1 MKICDD
7 NKIYQYWG
15 KTNRFRDKDNL
26 SIHLLIY
33 HCLDAAAVGRI
44 LLKND
49 KLLFNRLAGHINLEN
64 EKILC
69 LISYY
74 LALHDVG
81 KFSYRFQHM
90 IRGEHSENYTQ
101 RHDNLG
107 FCLWEKTFSDIWL
120 KNLLCLNKNVDK
132 YDWQDVLLPWYYAV
146 TGHHGK
152 PPHSN
157 VNGIAI
163 NPEDFFSDDNLSA
176 INSFLEEIATILM
189 NNNPKFGL
197 IEWNDGLEDAFKRSS
212 WLIAGLVILSDWI
225 GSNSDFFPPCS
236 IPLPIEDYWYK
247 FALPQAELAVVAS
260 GVLPSS
266 ISQNTGMSS
275 LFPNIEKPTPLQTY
289 VSTCKIEDGVQLFI
303 LEDSTGS
310 GKTEAALTLA
320 HRLMAKGLA
329 EGIFV
334 ALPTM
339 ATANAMYGRLAK
351 AYRKLFPADEK
362 PSLILSHSAR
372 LLSDTFR
379 NSIGLENS
387 HISHMI
393 ETSVD
398 GDTASAQCSTWL
410 ADNRKK
416 ALLANVGVGT
426 IDQALLAVLPSNH
439 QSLRLLGLS
448 RSVLIVDEVHAYD
461 PYMHTL
467 LCELLRFHSAL
478 GGCAIL
484 LSATLPIKQR
494 QKLIEKF
501 NNGPLKMISGNNDF
515 PLVTHIANQ
524 NISEISVGTLEGSQ
538 RVVAMEFFD
547 KTNDVEKRLIDI
559 ITEGGCACWIRNT
572 VDDAVEAYK
581 RLSSASVLGSEKT
594 ILFHARFA
602 MGDRL
607 NIENRVIKT
616 FGKDSNDSTRK
627 GCLLIATQVVEQ
639 SLDLDFDYMISDLA
653 PIDLVIQ
660 RAGRLHRH
668 RRGERGTPTLGILAP
683 LMTDNP
689 NENWY
694 SDLFPKAA
702 FVYPSH
708 GQLWLT
714 ARLLAE
720 RGKLIMPDNARYLI
734 EHVFGVS
741 AQREIPKGLRN
752 RDDKAAGEAKANV
765 CVAHLNHLK
774 LNDGYKATIN
784 QWMDDII
791 TPTRLGELHVTVRLA
806 RWDGRNITPW
816 VKSELFAWELSQLS
830 INLIKIKEVAQYEG
844 TLKEAVEKAFVSMP
858 DNGKW
863 CVLIPLS
870 TVNEQEWEGYAN
882 DSNGRKVRV
891 SYNQITGLIVNLW

>member
-1 MKICDD
+1 MDIYSD
-7 NKIYQYWG
+7 NKIYMYWG
-15 KTNRFRDKDNL
+15 KTNRFKDKDDV
-26 SIHLLIY
+26 SSHLLVY
-33 HCLDAAAVGRI
+33 HCLDVAAVGRV
-44 LLKND
+44 LLQHD
-49 KLLFNRLAGHINLEN
+49 KLLFNRLTDRIHLDNDKTLS
-64 EKILC
+64 
-69 LISYY
+69 LITYY
-74 LALHDVG
+74 LALHDIG
-81 KFSYRFQHM
+81 KFSYRFQDM
-90 IRGEHSENYTQ
+90 IRGDYSENYSQ

-107 FCLWEKTFSDIWL
+107 FCLWGEKILPEIWQ
-120 KNLLCLNKNVDK
+120 KNLLGLDQNVDK
-132 YDWQDVLLPWYYAV
+132 IDWQEVLLPWYQSV

-152 PPHSN
+152 PPKSSS
-157 VNGIAI
+157 I
-163 NPEDFFSDDNLSA
+163 NYTDFFSEEDIFAVNL
-176 INSFLEEIATILM
+176 FLEITSTLLV
-189 NNNPKFGL
+189 NNDTKSVL
-197 IEWNDGLEDAFKRSS
+197 IGWDKDLIDAFEKSS

-225 GSNSDFFPPCS
+225 GSNSDFFPLCS
-236 IPLPIEDYWYK
+236 TSLPIEDYWNK
-247 FALPQAELAVVAS
+247 FALPQAELAVAAS
-260 GVLPSS
+260 GILPSL
-266 ISQNTGMSS
+266 ISQNTGMRS
-275 LFPNIEKPTPLQTY
+275 LFPNIEKPSPLQTH

-329 EGIFV
+329 EGVFV

-339 ATANAMYGRLAK
+339 ATANAMYERLAK
-351 AYRKLFPADEK
+351 AYRKMFPADEK
-362 PSLILSHSAR
+362 PSLVLSHSAR

-379 NSIGLENS
+379 HSIGLENT
-387 HISHMI
+387 HMN

-410 ADNRKK
+410 ADHRKK

-494 QKLIEKF
+494 QELIEKF
-501 NNGPLKMISGNNDF
+501 DNGQLKMKSSNNDF
-515 PLVTHIANQ
+515 PLVTHIVNH
-524 NISEISVGTLEGSQ
+524 NISETSVGYLEGSQ
-538 RVVAMEFFD
+538 RVVAVEFFD
-547 KTNDVEKRLIDI
+547 KSTSVEKRLVDI

-572 VDDAVEAYK
+572 VDDAVESYK
-581 RLSSASVLGSEKT
+581 RLSSVLGSEKT

-607 NIENRVIKT
+607 NIENRVINT
-616 FGKDSNDSTRK
+616 FGKDSTDSTRK
-627 GCLLIATQVVEQ
+627 GWLLIATQVVEQ
-639 SLDLDFDYMISDLA
+639 SLDLDFDYMVSDLA

-668 RRGERGTPTLGILAP
+668 HRGERGTSTLGILAP
-683 LMTDNP
+683 TLTDKP
-689 NENWY
+689 TDDWY
-694 SDLFPKAA
+694 KEMFPKAA
-702 FVYPSH
+702 SVYPSH

-720 RGKLIMPDNARYLI
+720 RGKFVMPDDARSLI
-734 EHVFGVS
+734 ESVFGIS
-741 AQREIPKGLRN
+741 AQDKIPTGLRN

-765 CVAHLNHLK
+765 CVAHLNHLNLK
-774 LNDGYKATIN
+774 HGYKTTIN
-784 QWMDDII
+784 QWLDDTI
-791 TPTRLGELHVTVRLA
+791 TPTRLGELHTTVRLA
-806 RWDGRNITPW
+806 RWDGMNVTPW
-816 VKSELFAWELSQLS
+816 VKSDLFAWQYSQLS
-830 INLIKIKEVAQYEG
+830 INRIKIKEVAQYEG
-844 TLKEAVEKAFVSMP
+844 PLKEAVKKALFSMP
-858 DNGKW
+858 DKGKW

-882 DSNGRKVRV
+882 DCNGRKVRV
-891 SYNQITGLIVNLW
+891 SYNQITGLSVNPWR

>member
-1 MKICDD
+1 MNIYSG

-15 KTNRFRDKDNL
+15 KTNRFKDKDDV
-26 SIHLLIY
+26 SFHLLVY
-33 HCLDAAAVGRI
+33 HCLDVAAVGRV
-44 LLKND
+44 LLQHD
-49 KLLFNRLAGHINLEN
+49 KLLFNRLTKRIHLDNDKALSVIT
-64 EKILC
+64 
-69 LISYY
+69 YY
-74 LALHDVG
+74 LALHDIG
-81 KFSYRFQHM
+81 KFSYRFQKM
-90 IRGEHSENYTQ
+90 IRGDHNENYSR
-101 RHDNLG
+101 RHDDLG
-107 FCLWEKTFSDIWL
+107 FCLWREKVWDEIWE
-120 KNLLCLNKNVDK
+120 KNLIGLNQNFDRN
-132 YDWQDVLLPWYYAV
+132 DWKDVLLPWSHAV

-152 PPHSN
+152 PPQSSS
-157 VNGIAI
+157 IDYT
-163 NPEDFFSDDNLSA
+163 DFFYEEDISA
-176 INSFLEEIATILM
+176 VNFFLEGTSALII
-189 NNNPKFGL
+189 NNNPKTGL
-197 IEWNDGLEDAFKRSS
+197 IDWDKDLLDAFEKSS

-225 GSNSDFFPPCS
+225 GSNSDFFPYCS
-236 IPLPIEDYWYK
+236 TPLPIEDYWYK
-247 FALPQAELAVVAS
+247 FALPQAERAVAAS
-260 GVLPSS
+260 GILPSS
-266 ISQNTGMSS
+266 ISQNTGMRS
-275 LFPNIEKPTPLQTY
+275 LFPNIEKPTPLQTH
-289 VSTCKIEDGVQLFI
+289 VSTCKIEDCVQLFI

-320 HRLMAKGLA
+320 HRLMDKGLA

-339 ATANAMYGRLAK
+339 ATANAMYERLAK
-351 AYRKLFPADEK
+351 AYRKMFPADEN
-362 PSLILSHSAR
+362 PSLVLSHSAR

-379 NSIGLENS
+379 NSIGLEK
-387 HISHMI
+387 SHMN

-467 LCELLRFHSAL
+467 LGELLRFHSAL

-494 QKLIEKF
+494 QELIEKF
-501 NNGPLKMISGNNDF
+501 NNGQLKMKSSNNDF

-524 NISEISVGTLEGSQ
+524 NISETSVGSLEGSQ
-538 RVVAMEFFD
+538 RVIAVEFFD
-547 KTNDVEKRLIDI
+547 KSNDVENRLIDI
-559 ITEGGCACWIRNT
+559 IKEGGCACWIRNT
-572 VDDAVEAYK
+572 VHDAVEAYK
-581 RLSSASVLGSEKT
+581 RLSSVLGSDKT

-616 FGKDSNDSTRK
+616 FGKDSNDYTRK
-627 GCLLIATQVVEQ
+627 GWLLIATQVVEQ
-639 SLDLDFDYMISDLA
+639 SLDLDFDYMVSDLA
-653 PIDLVIQ
+653 PIDLIIQ

-689 NENWY
+689 NEEWY
-694 SDLFPKAA
+694 FDLFPKAA

-714 ARLLAE
+714 VRLLAE
-720 RGKLIMPDNARYLI
+720 RGKFVMPDDARSLI
-734 EHVFGVS
+734 ERVFGIS
-741 AQREIPKGLRN
+741 SQGDIPKGLRN

-791 TPTRLGELHVTVRLA
+791 TPTRLGELQITVRLA
-806 RWDGRNITPW
+806 RWDGRYVTPW
-816 VKSELFAWELSQLS
+816 VKSDLFAWELSQLS
-830 INLIKIKEVAQYEG
+830 INLIKIKEEAQYEG
-844 TLKEAVEKAFVSMP
+844 PLKEAVEKAKISMP
-858 DNGKW
+858 DKGKW
-863 CVLIPLS
+863 CILIPLS
-870 TVNEQEWEGYAN
+870 KVNEQEWEGYAN
-882 DSNGRKVRV
+882 DPNGQKVCV
-891 SYNQITGLIVNLW
+891 SYNQTTGLSVNPMVIKS